1 MTPTLNQKKELL
13 RKQIE
18 EQTAEYLRRGGKIA
32 VGSGHQAGRPIGK
45 VNSQLPV
52 RQAYV

>member
-1 MTPTLNQKKELL
+1 MTPTRNEQKELL

-18 EQTAEYLRRGGKIA
+18 EQTADYLRRGGKIF
-32 VGSGHQAGRPIGK
+32 VGSGLHASRPIGK
-45 VNSQLPV
+45 VNAQLPV

>member
-1 MTPTLNQKKELL
+1 MTPTRNEQKELL

-18 EQTAEYLRRGGKIA
+18 EQTTDYLRRGGKI
-32 VGSGHQAGRPIGK
+32 VIGSCHQARRPIGK
-45 VNSQLPV
+45 VNAQLPV

>member
-1 MTPTLNQKKELL
+1 MTPTRNEQKELL

-18 EQTAEYLRRGGKIA
+18 EQTADYLRRGGKIV
-32 VGSGHQAGRPIGK
+32 VGRSHQVSRPIGK
-45 VNSQLPV
+45 VNAQLPV